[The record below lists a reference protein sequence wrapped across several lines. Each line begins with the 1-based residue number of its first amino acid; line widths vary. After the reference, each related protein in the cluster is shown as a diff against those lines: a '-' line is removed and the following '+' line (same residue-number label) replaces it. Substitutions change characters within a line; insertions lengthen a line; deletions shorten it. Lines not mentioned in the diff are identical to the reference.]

1 MEMSLFMLLAAKPK
15 ESKQKHLSRKNARP
29 SLHLIVDQDQNQIRR
44 RKMAPGKKRSNRLA
58 MIVTISV
65 ALLVLGPLMVNVH
78 RYYILNEEFN
88 AVKDTYADLLLVQ
101 DQLMEELDY
110 LDTPE
115 AIERLA
121 RENLG
126 MIMPGETLV
135 NQAIAQDDIPRLE
148 KIKPEDVSH

>member
-1 MEMSLFMLLAAKPK
+1 MSLFMPLAAKPK
-15 ESKQKHLSRKNARP
+15 ESKQKHLSRKNLRP
-29 SLHLIVDQDQNQIRR
+29 SLHLIVDQDQIQIRR

-58 MIVTISV
+58 MIVAISA
-65 ALLVLGPLMVNVH
+65 ALLVLGPLTVNVH
-78 RYYILNEEFN
+78 RYYLLNREFD

-148 KIKPEDVSH
+148 KIKPGDVSH

>member
-1 MEMSLFMLLAAKPK
+1 MEMSLFMALAAKPK
-15 ESKQKHLSRKNARP
+15 EFRQKHSWRKSARP
-29 SLHLIVDQDQNQIRR
+29 SLHLIVDQNQNQIKR
-44 RKMAPGKKRSNRLA
+44 RKMAPGRKRSNRLA
-58 MIVTISV
+58 LIVTLSLT
-65 ALLVLGPLMVNVH
+65 LLLLGPLMMNVH
-78 RYYILNEEFN
+78 RYFMLNQEYDE
-88 AVKDTYADLLLVQ
+88 VKDTYAELLLVQ

-110 LDTPE
+110 LYTPE

-148 KIKPEDVSH
+148 KIKPGDVSH